1 MENQYDSSIRPLVN
15 GLVGGLSSSNLLPS
29 SLEWDDLV
37 RAAIRLAKS
46 DDFGGD
52 DWKEPLHLLLKG
64 YESSANLTELGRIV
78 ARRLVLG
85 MLTNRLRTA
94 RKFKALTHLSNIE
107 KPVFILGLPR
117 TGSTL
122 LHELLDVHP
131 DLQTPKLWQADS
143 VPEEDWSDWLRIFK
157 SFLRTKLVD
166 VISPGFK
173 SIHRLGA
180 LLPHECVTIQGL
192 SFRSMQFHA
201 IHRVDDYHD
210 WLSTCDWKPAYL
222 WHERYLKILARKDPA
237 TRWLLKAPGH
247 MLGMRALCEQY
258 PDAKFI
264 QLHRHPVE
272 VIPSMASLYA
282 SLRSGSSNK
291 LDLDELG
298 KSLVEE
304 WRVGL
309 TRVLDLRRADSKVD
323 QNCLDIDYSEMTGNP
338 LVVVEKITEFLELPL
353 GSDTRSK
360 MVEYLLSNRKGKHGS
375 HHYNPELFGLS
386 KKFIDTAFTDY
397 IESYNLSY

>member
-1 MENQYDSSIRPLVN
+1 MENQYDSSIRPLFN

-29 SLEWDDLV
+29 SLELDDLV

-52 DWKEPLHLLLKG
+52 DWKEPLYLLLES
-64 YESSANLTELGRIV
+64 YLSSANLTELGRVI
-78 ARRLVLG
+78 ARRLVIG
-85 MLTNRLRTA
+85 MLTNRLRVA
-94 RKFKALTHLSNIE
+94 RKFQTSTSLPNVE

-157 SFLRTKLVD
+157 SFLRTKLVG
-166 VISPGFK
+166 VVSPGFK

-201 IHRVDDYHD
+201 IHRVDAYHS
-210 WLSTCDWKPAYL
+210 WLSNCDWRPAYL

-237 TRWLLKAPGH
+237 KRWLLKAPGH

-264 QLHRHPVE
+264 QLHRRPSE

-282 SLRSGSSNK
+282 SLRSGSSNT
-291 LDLDELG
+291 LDLEELG

-304 WRVGL
+304 WRIGL
-309 TRVLDLRRADSKVD
+309 TRVVDLRRADAKVD
-323 QNCLDIDYSEMTGNP
+323 RNCLDIDYLEMTGDP
-338 LVVVEKITEFLELPL
+338 LFVVEKITEFLELPL
-353 GSDTRSK
+353 GSDTRYK
-360 MVEYLLSNRKGKHGS
+360 MSEYLLRNRKGKHGS
-375 HHYNPELFGLS
+375 HRYSPELFGLS
-386 KKFIDTAFTDY
+386 EKGIDTAFIEY
-397 IESYNLSY
+397 IKSYNLN

>member
-1 MENQYDSSIRPLVN
+1 MENQYDSSIRPLFN
-15 GLVGGLSSSNLLPS
+15 GLVIGLSSSNLLPS
-29 SLEWDDLV
+29 SLELDDLV

-52 DWKEPLHLLLKG
+52 DWKEPLYLLLEG
-64 YESSANLTELGRIV
+64 YLSSANLTELGRVI
-78 ARRLVLG
+78 ARRLVIG
-85 MLTNRLRTA
+85 MLTNRLRVA
-94 RKFKALTHLSNIE
+94 RKFQTSTSLPNVE

-201 IHRVDDYHD
+201 IHRVDAYHG
-210 WLSTCDWKPAYL
+210 WLSNCDWRPAYL

-237 TRWLLKAPGH
+237 KRWLLKAPGH

-264 QLHRHPVE
+264 QLHRRPSE

-282 SLRSGSSNK
+282 SLRSGSSNT
-291 LDLDELG
+291 LDLEELG

-304 WRVGL
+304 WRIGL
-309 TRVLDLRRADSKVD
+309 TRVVDLRRADAKVD
-323 QNCLDIDYSEMTGNP
+323 RNCLDIDYLEMTGDP
-338 LVVVEKITEFLELPL
+338 LFVVEKITEFLELPL
-353 GSDTRSK
+353 GSDTRYK
-360 MVEYLLSNRKGKHGS
+360 MTEYLLRNRKGKHGS
-375 HHYNPELFGLS
+375 HRYSPELFGLS
-386 KKFIDTAFTDY
+386 EKGIDTAFIDY
-397 IESYNLSY
+397 IKSYNLN

>member
-1 MENQYDSSIRPLVN
+1 MENQYDSSIRPLFN

-29 SLEWDDLV
+29 SLELDDLV
-37 RAAIRLAKS
+37 RAAIGLAKS

-52 DWKEPLHLLLKG
+52 DWKEPLYLLLEG
-64 YESSANLTELGRIV
+64 YLSSANLTELGRVI
-78 ARRLVLG
+78 ARRLVIG
-85 MLTNRLRTA
+85 MLTNRLRVA
-94 RKFKALTHLSNIE
+94 RKFQTSTSLPNVE

-157 SFLRTKLVD
+157 SFLRTKLVG
-166 VISPGFK
+166 VVSPGFK

-201 IHRVDDYHD
+201 IHRVDAYHG
-210 WLSTCDWKPAYL
+210 WLSNCDWRPAYL

-237 TRWLLKAPGH
+237 KRWLLKAPGH

-264 QLHRHPVE
+264 QLHRRPSE

-282 SLRSGSSNK
+282 SLRSGSSNT
-291 LDLDELG
+291 LDLEELG

-304 WRVGL
+304 WRIGL
-309 TRVLDLRRADSKVD
+309 TRVVDLRRADAKVD
-323 QNCLDIDYSEMTGNP
+323 RNCLDIDYLEMTGDP
-338 LVVVEKITEFLELPL
+338 LFVVEKITEFLELPL
-353 GSDTRSK
+353 GSDTRYK
-360 MVEYLLSNRKGKHGS
+360 MSEYLLRNRKGKHGS
-375 HHYNPELFGLS
+375 HRYSPELFGLS
-386 KKFIDTAFTDY
+386 EKGIDTAFIDY
-397 IESYNLSY
+397 IKSYNLN

>member
-1 MENQYDSSIRPLVN
+1 MENQYDSSIRPLFN
-15 GLVGGLSSSNLLPS
+15 GLVSGLSSSNLLPS
-29 SLEWDDLV
+29 SLELDDLV
-37 RAAIRLAKS
+37 RAAIGLAKS

-52 DWKEPLHLLLKG
+52 DWKEPLYLLLEG
-64 YESSANLTELGRIV
+64 YLSSANLTELGRVI
-78 ARRLVLG
+78 ARRLVIG
-85 MLTNRLRTA
+85 MLTNRLRVA
-94 RKFKALTHLSNIE
+94 RKFQTSTSLPNVE

-157 SFLRTKLVD
+157 SFLRTKLVGI
-166 VISPGFK
+166 VSPGFK

-201 IHRVDDYHD
+201 IHRVDAYHG
-210 WLSTCDWKPAYL
+210 WLSNCDWRPAYL

-237 TRWLLKAPGH
+237 KRWLLKAPGH

-264 QLHRHPVE
+264 QLHRRPSE

-282 SLRSGSSNK
+282 SLRSGSSNT
-291 LDLDELG
+291 LDLEELG

-304 WRVGL
+304 WRIGL
-309 TRVLDLRRADSKVD
+309 TRVVDLRRADAKVD
-323 QNCLDIDYSEMTGNP
+323 RNCLDIDYLEMTGDP
-338 LVVVEKITEFLELPL
+338 LFVVEKITEFLELPL
-353 GSDTRSK
+353 GSDTRYK
-360 MVEYLLSNRKGKHGS
+360 MTEYLLRNRKGKHGS
-375 HHYNPELFGLS
+375 HRYSPELFGLS
-386 KKFIDTAFTDY
+386 EKGIDTAFIDY
-397 IESYNLSY
+397 IKSYNLN

>member
-1 MENQYDSSIRPLVN
+1 MENQYDSSIRPLFN
-15 GLVGGLSSSNLLPS
+15 GLVSGLSSSNLLPS
-29 SLEWDDLV
+29 SLELDDLV

-52 DWKEPLHLLLKG
+52 DWKEPLYLLLEG
-64 YESSANLTELGRIV
+64 YLSSANLTELGRVI
-78 ARRLVLG
+78 ARRLVIG
-85 MLTNRLRTA
+85 MLTNRLRVA
-94 RKFKALTHLSNIE
+94 RKFQTSTSLPNVE

-157 SFLRTKLVD
+157 SFLRTKLVG
-166 VISPGFK
+166 VVSPGFK

-201 IHRVDDYHD
+201 IHRVDAYHG
-210 WLSTCDWKPAYL
+210 WLSNCDWRPAYL

-237 TRWLLKAPGH
+237 KRWLLKAPGH

-264 QLHRHPVE
+264 QLHRRPSE

-282 SLRSGSSNK
+282 SLRSGSSNT
-291 LDLDELG
+291 LDLEELG

-304 WRVGL
+304 WRIGL
-309 TRVLDLRRADSKVD
+309 TRVVDLRRADAKVD
-323 QNCLDIDYSEMTGNP
+323 RNCLDIDYLEMTGDP
-338 LVVVEKITEFLELPL
+338 LFVVEKITEFLELPL
-353 GSDTRSK
+353 GSDTRYK
-360 MVEYLLSNRKGKHGS
+360 MSEYLLRNRKGKHGS
-375 HHYNPELFGLS
+375 HRYSPELFGLS
-386 KKFIDTAFTDY
+386 EKGIDTAFIDY
-397 IESYNLSY
+397 IKSYNLN

>member
-1 MENQYDSSIRPLVN
+1 MENQYDSSIRPLFN

-29 SLEWDDLV
+29 SLELDDLV

-52 DWKEPLHLLLKG
+52 DWKEPLYLLLES
-64 YESSANLTELGRIV
+64 YLSSANLTELGRVI
-78 ARRLVLG
+78 ARRLVIG
-85 MLTNRLRTA
+85 MLTNRLRVA
-94 RKFKALTHLSNIE
+94 RKFQTSTSLPNVE

-157 SFLRTKLVD
+157 SFLRTKLVG
-166 VISPGFK
+166 VVSPGFK

-201 IHRVDDYHD
+201 IHRVDAYHG
-210 WLSTCDWKPAYL
+210 WLSNCDWRPAYL

-237 TRWLLKAPGH
+237 KRWLLKAPGH

-264 QLHRHPVE
+264 QLHRRPSE

-282 SLRSGSSNK
+282 SLRSGSSNT
-291 LDLDELG
+291 LDLEELG

-304 WRVGL
+304 WRIGL
-309 TRVLDLRRADSKVD
+309 TRVVDLRRADAKVD
-323 QNCLDIDYSEMTGNP
+323 RNCLDIDYLEMTGDP
-338 LVVVEKITEFLELPL
+338 LFVVEKITEFLELPL
-353 GSDTRSK
+353 GSDTRYK
-360 MVEYLLSNRKGKHGS
+360 MTEYLLRNRKGKHGS
-375 HHYNPELFGLS
+375 HRYSPELFGLS
-386 KKFIDTAFTDY
+386 EKGIDTAFIEY
-397 IESYNLSY
+397 IKSYNLN

>member
-1 MENQYDSSIRPLVN
+1 MENQYDSSIRPLFN
-15 GLVGGLSSSNLLPS
+15 GLVSGLSSSNLLPS
-29 SLEWDDLV
+29 SLELDDLV
-37 RAAIRLAKS
+37 RAAIGLAKS

-52 DWKEPLHLLLKG
+52 DWKEPLYLLLEG
-64 YESSANLTELGRIV
+64 YLSSANLTELGRVI
-78 ARRLVLG
+78 ARRLVIG
-85 MLTNRLRTA
+85 MLTNRLRVA
-94 RKFKALTHLSNIE
+94 RKFQTSTSLPNVE

-157 SFLRTKLVD
+157 SFLRTKLVGI
-166 VISPGFK
+166 VSPGFK

-201 IHRVDDYHD
+201 IHRVDAYHG
-210 WLSTCDWKPAYL
+210 WLSNCDWRPAYL

-237 TRWLLKAPGH
+237 KRWLLKAPGH

-264 QLHRHPVE
+264 QLHRRPSE

-282 SLRSGSSNK
+282 SLRSGSSNT
-291 LDLDELG
+291 LDLEELG

-304 WRVGL
+304 WRIGL
-309 TRVLDLRRADSKVD
+309 TRVVDLRRADAKVD
-323 QNCLDIDYSEMTGNP
+323 RNCLDIDYLEMTGDP
-338 LVVVEKITEFLELPL
+338 LFVVEKITEFLELPL
-353 GSDTRSK
+353 GSDTRYKMSK
-360 MVEYLLSNRKGKHGS
+360 YLLRNRKDKHGS
-375 HHYNPELFGLS
+375 HRYNPELFGLS
-386 KKFIDTAFTDY
+386 EKVIDMAFTDY
-397 IESYNLSY
+397 IESYNLN